1 MTNKKQSSV
10 EQMWEELD
18 NLIPFKDNATAQKF
32 SDILDKYKAMHKEEI
47 EMAYINGQQVN
58 SKSLTSL
65 MMIEN
70 SESYYN
76 ETFGGNNE

>member
-1 MTNKKQSSV
+1 MKQNSI
-10 EQMWEELD
+10 EFLFEKLWD
-18 NLIPFKDNATAQKF
+18 TPKDKFEWNA
-32 SDILDKYKAMHKEEI
+32 ILKQAKAMHKEEI

-65 MMIEN
+65 MMMEN

-76 ETFGGNNE
+76 ETFGGKNE

>member
-1 MTNKKQSSV
+1 MTNKKQSSIEWLIDYIKNL
-10 EQMWEELD
+10 EQYDYITIQELEA
-18 NLIPFKDNATAQKF
+18 KA
-32 SDILDKYKAMHKEEI
+32 KAMHKEEI

-65 MMIEN
+65 MMMEN